1 MDIRNQKRILF
12 INMFLAA
19 LIVSGLLFVFES
31 SSAPKTDY
39 QAVGNGIN
47 VWSKIYSIVLSDYV
61 GDVDPTELATDGVK
75 GMLKN
80 LDPYSSYFP
89 PGDYTQLKEDSEGEF
104 AGLGIMIGTL
114 NDYPTVME
122 PPFDETPAMRA
133 NMRAGD
139 AIVKIESESTFK
151 MPINKVV
158 SKLRGKVNTIVNIS
172 IQRANYEELIELSIT
187 RQKIPIINVPYS
199 GEIEDDIG
207 YIKLWKFNAEAPK
220 EMRDAIDSLQV
231 NENLK
236 GIILDLR
243 NNPGG
248 LLNVAH
254 DITNM
259 FIPKG
264 SLIVFTKGRRA
275 GENKELIARDLPR
288 IPLKPIVLLVNR
300 GSASASEIVAGAIQ
314 DWDRGVLIGETTF
327 GKGSV
332 QTLHPFGGGAGLKLT
347 TAKYYTPSGR
357 CIHRERNIEE
367 EMVAFSRQEEELRGT
382 EESVEDSLKS
392 MNKFYTKIK
401 QRIVY
406 EGGGVTPDIVI
417 KEKPIG
423 NIITQLS
430 FQQVF
435 YDFAFQY
442 SEKHPDLTVD
452 FPITDELVEEFREY
466 IKDEKVFTYKIPGKS
481 YLDNFKKLIEREGY
495 NGDVLGMIEE
505 VEIALAG
512 RRDDAFNAN
521 FDTIKRIL
529 KREIAG
535 SKFGS
540 GARTVAGKQWDRPLL
555 KAIELLNNPEMYNS
569 ILSEGAETGVIAEA
583 DKK

>member
-1 MDIRNQKRILF
+1 MDNRNQRKILF

-31 SSAPKTDY
+31 SSAPSTDY
-39 QAVGNGIN
+39 QAVGNGIDI
-47 VWSKIYSIVLSDYV
+47 WSKIYRTVLNDYV
-61 GDVDPTELATDGVK
+61 GDVDPTELATDGVE
-75 GMLKN
+75 GMLKS
-80 LDPYSSYFP
+80 LDPYSTYFP
-89 PGDYTQLKEDSEGEF
+89 PGGFTQLKEDSEGEF

-122 PPFDETPAMRA
+122 PPFEDSPALRA

-139 AIVKIESESTFK
+139 AIVKIEGESTYK

-172 IQRANYEELIELSIT
+172 VQRSNHDELIELSIT
-187 RQKIPIINVPYS
+187 RKKISVINVPYS

-207 YIKLWKFNAEAPK
+207 YIKLWKFNAEAPE
-220 EMRDAIDSLQV
+220 EMRNAIDNLQE

-264 SLIVFTKGRRA
+264 SMIVFTRGRRS
-275 GENKELIARDLPR
+275 GENKKLLARDMPMV
-288 IPLKPIVLLVNR
+288 PLKPIVLLVNR

-314 DWDRGVLIGETTF
+314 DWDRGVLVGETTF

-332 QTLHPFGGGAGLKLT
+332 QTLNPLGGGAGLKLT

-367 EMVAFSRQEEELRGT
+367 EAIAFSRQEEELRGT

-392 MNKFYTKIK
+392 MNKFYTMIK
-401 QRIVY
+401 KRIVY

-430 FQQVF
+430 IQQVF
-435 YDFAFQY
+435 YDFAFEY
-442 SEKHPDLTVD
+442 SEKHPDITED

-466 IKDEKVFTYKIPGKS
+466 LKDEKVFKYKIPGKS

-495 NGDVLGMIEE
+495 DGDVLGMIED
-505 VEIALAG
+505 VETTLAG
-512 RRDDAFNAN
+512 RSDDDFDAN
-521 FDTIKRIL
+521 IETIKRIL

-535 SKFGS
+535 TKFGS
-540 GARTVAGKQWDRPLL
+540 GTRTVAGKQWDRQLL
-555 KAIELLNNPEMYNS
+555 KAIELLDNPDMYNS